1 MNTAKTGIKIS
12 TSGVDVLGYGRDENG
27 LPNNL
32 YSLIGK
38 VEEQLRGGD
47 KDGAMD
53 TLSQLKKKQSNI
65 SIATSELGTREKL
78 LDRTEDRL
86 ETGLINLQ
94 KSQTDLEAVKIET
107 EAVNNKSYE
116 TAWMITLQLG
126 SSIIPPS
133 IFDFMK

>member
-1 MNTAKTGIKIS
+1 M
-12 TSGVDVLGYGRDENG
+12 GYGTDDQG
-27 LPNNL
+27 IPNNI

-38 VEEQLRGGD
+38 IESQLKDGD
-47 KDGAMD
+47 KSGAMD

-65 SIATSELGTREKL
+65 SIATSEIGTREKL
-78 LDRTEDRL
+78 LDRTKDRL
-86 ETGLINLQ
+86 ESGLVNLKETQ
-94 KSQTDLEAVKIET
+94 KNLEAVSVET

-116 TAWMITLQLG
+116 TWMVTLQLG

>member
-1 MNTAKTGIKIS
+1 
-12 TSGVDVLGYGRDENG
+12 
-27 LPNNL
+27 
-32 YSLIGK
+32 
-38 VEEQLRGGD
+38 
-47 KDGAMD
+47 MD

-86 ETGLINLQ
+86 EIGLINLQ

>member
-1 MNTAKTGIKIS
+1 MAGMKMA
-12 TSGVDVLGYGRDENG
+12 
-27 LPNNL
+27 NNL

-47 KDGAMD
+47 KEGAMD

-86 ETGLINLQ
+86 EIGLINLQ